1 MASCAVTPNHDSIQA
16 EVLIAA
22 PPERVFQAL
31 VEPQQVVQWW
41 GQAGIYHCTEF
52 SSDLRV
58 GGKWR
63 GAGVG
68 GQSDPFTVSGEYL
81 EIDSPRVLTYSWVAS
96 WTGDVKTT
104 VRWELEPVEQ
114 GTLVRLTHSGLA
126 AHPEIAQAYQG
137 WPRMLGW
144 LQAFLEKGET
154 VAMRKPISA

>member
-1 MASCAVTPNHDSIQA
+1 MVSSAVTPNHDSIQA

-22 PPERVFQAL
+22 PPEHVFQAL
-31 VEPQQVVQWW
+31 VEPHQVVQWW

-68 GQSDPFTVSGEYL
+68 GQSDRFTVSGEYL

-114 GTLVRLTHSGLA
+114 GTLVRLKHSGLA

-144 LQAFLEKGET
+144 LQAFMEKGET
-154 VAMRKPISA
+154 AETRKPASA

>member
-1 MASCAVTPNHDSIQA
+1 MQSPPNHDSIQA

-68 GQSDPFTVSGEYL
+68 GQSDRFTVSGEYL
-81 EIDSPRVLTYSWVAS
+81 EIDSPRVLTNSWVAS

-126 AHPEIAQAYQG
+126 AHPEITKTYQG
-137 WPRMLGW
+137 WSRMLGW

>member
-1 MASCAVTPNHDSIQA
+1 MVSSAVTPNHDSIQA

-68 GQSDPFTVSGEYL
+68 GQNDRFTVSGEYWRSML
-81 EIDSPRVLTYSWVAS
+81 
-96 WTGDVKTT
+96 
-104 VRWELEPVEQ
+104 
-114 GTLVRLTHSGLA
+114 LVCSRIPGWQAGLA
-126 AHPEIAQAYQG
+126 
-137 WPRMLGW
+137 
-144 LQAFLEKGET
+144 T
-154 VAMRKPISA
+154 